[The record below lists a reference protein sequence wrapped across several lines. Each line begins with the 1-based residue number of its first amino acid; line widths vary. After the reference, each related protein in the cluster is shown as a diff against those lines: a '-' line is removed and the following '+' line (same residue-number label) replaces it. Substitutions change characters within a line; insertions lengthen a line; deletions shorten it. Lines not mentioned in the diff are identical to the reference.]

1 MSTVPNPSPD
11 LTRHQLDE
19 LDALLQR
26 MLNLPLAGAAPSVL
40 PKPPE
45 VPVAQVPLPGD
56 WRADLRQPTRAP
68 YAVVEPAEASAP
80 TRTLRGID
88 ANPLPRLHVEPTEP
102 EASTLA
108 EVAPDEMLVD
118 LTPAPRVAELA
129 LDAGAEDAAPVPMV
143 VWPLY
148 AANAVIESGLSRFG
162 PLGEWLA
169 APGVKTAFG
178 VAGIVGLVGSAAWVA
193 VAGR

>member
-26 MLNLPLAGAAPSVL
+26 MLNLPISGAAPAVL

-45 VPVAQVPLPGD
+45 APVTQAPLPGD

-68 YAVVEPAEASAP
+68 YAVVEPAEP
-80 TRTLRGID
+80 PRTVRGID
-88 ANPLPRLHVEPTEP
+88 ANPLPRLHVEATEP
-102 EASTLA
+102 EAPTPA
-108 EVAPDEMLVD
+108 EAAPEEMVA
-118 LTPAPRVAELA
+118 LTPAPHFAEVIGRPVA
-129 LDAGAEDAAPVPMV
+129 DDGAVPMV

-162 PLGEWLA
+162 PLGDWLTT
-169 APGVKTAFG
+169 PSVKTAFG
-178 VAGIVGLVGSAAWVA
+178 VAGVVGLVGSAAWVA
-193 VAGR
+193 LAGR

>member
-56 WRADLRQPTRAP
+56 WRADLRQPTRMP
-68 YAVVEPAEASAP
+68 YAVVEPAEAHAP

-102 EASTLA
+102 EAPTPA

-118 LTPAPRVAELA
+118 LTPAPRFAEVAA
-129 LDAGAEDAAPVPMV
+129 PVADDAAPVPMV

-162 PLGEWLA
+162 PLGDWLA
-169 APGVKTAFG
+169 TPSVKTAFG